1 MQQPH
6 EVFRFNRVFV
16 AVWMAL
22 EERKLYG
29 YKPKRRRRKR
39 TTAKKAA

>member
-6 EVFRFNRVFV
+6 QVYRFNRVFV
-16 AVWMAL
+16 GVWMAL

-29 YKPKRRRRKR
+29 YKPKRKR
-39 TTAKKAA
+39 SKRATA